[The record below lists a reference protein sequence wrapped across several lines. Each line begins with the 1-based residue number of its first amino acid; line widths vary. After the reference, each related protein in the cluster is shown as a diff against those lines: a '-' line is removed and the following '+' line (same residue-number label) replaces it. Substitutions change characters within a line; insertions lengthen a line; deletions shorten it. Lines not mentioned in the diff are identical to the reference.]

1 MKDIKT
7 EDRGQTPFTL
17 CIAGFRGH
25 RVHTG
30 CVNSQIVEKTLQDKA
45 WEVSNEDAYIR
56 YVTDIWNFSQRSK
69 S

>member
-45 WEVSNEDAYIR
+45 
-56 YVTDIWNFSQRSK
+56 
-69 S
+69 